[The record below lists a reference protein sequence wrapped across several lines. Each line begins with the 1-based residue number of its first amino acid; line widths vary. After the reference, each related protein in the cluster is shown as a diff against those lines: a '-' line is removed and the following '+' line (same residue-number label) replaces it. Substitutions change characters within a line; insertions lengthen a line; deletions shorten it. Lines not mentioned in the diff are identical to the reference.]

1 MQLSEESNSAKFQI
15 RQYAAGEIWVNAER
29 YTTPLCVAPSFC
41 VSWRPYDFE
50 LMVIKKPKV
59 VLIGTGAQHQ
69 VLSPTL
75 LAPLI
80 QARIGFEVM
89 STPAACRTY
98 ALLSADNR
106 DIIALLCL

>member
-15 RQYAAGEIWVNAER
+15 HQYGVGEIWVNNEP
-29 YTTPLCVAPSFC
+29 YTHAICVAPTFC
-41 VSWRPYDFE
+41 VPWEPYNFE
-50 LMVIKKPKV
+50 LVMAKKPKV

-69 VLSPTL
+69 VLSLAL

-106 DIIALLCL
+106 DIMALLCL